1 MVFWYHR
8 HISKPWGTFPPLWCT
23 WDTLSVRV
31 FRSPL
36 ILVAC
41 GWSLDL
47 TCLYF
52 GLMGILWSLVWGCLG
67 IRALAGIIV
76 LGGVAGK
83 WKLAGNH
90 LFLFVCLF
98 VCLFVVQLH
107 AHQESCLGLSGDQ
120 SPCRDHNIWKSGRQI
135 EDSWESTFMFYLF
148 VVQHQAHPPPE
159 RMQSIEGKSKDV
171 AEWEQKAAGR
181 AGWPGG
187 ILWWRKEFCD
197 ETSKNIHPKCK
208 AAAGRMM
215 CIRGRLPS
223 WLTIH
228 IDNPM

>member
-1 MVFWYHR
+1 MTKIEKVYTFWVSSPPSEGICTLPTDGFLVPQTY
-8 HISKPWGTFPPLWCT
+8 KQPWGTFPPLWCT

-52 GLMGILWSLVWGCLG
+52 GLMGILWSLVWGYLG
-67 IRALAGIIV
+67 IRTLAGIIV

-83 WKLAGNH
+83 QKLAGNH

-98 VCLFVVQLH
+98 VVQLH
-107 AHQESCLGLSGDQ
+107 AHL
-120 SPCRDHNIWKSGRQI
+120 
-135 EDSWESTFMFYLF
+135 
-148 VVQHQAHPPPE
+148 PPE

-181 AGWPGG
+181 AGWPGN
-187 ILWWRKEFCD
+187 ILSWRKDVLWWGQQEH
-197 ETSKNIHPKCK
+197 TSQVLSSS
-208 AAAGRMM
+208 R
-215 CIRGRLPS
+215 
-223 WLTIH
+223 
-228 IDNPM
+228 

>member
-1 MVFWYHR
+1 M
-8 HISKPWGTFPPLWCT
+8 T
-23 WDTLSVRV
+23 
-31 FRSPL
+31 
-36 ILVAC
+36 C

-67 IRALAGIIV
+67 IRTLAGIIV

-107 AHQESCLGLSGDQ
+107 TQL
-120 SPCRDHNIWKSGRQI
+120 
-135 EDSWESTFMFYLF
+135 
-148 VVQHQAHPPPE
+148 PPE

-171 AEWEQKAAGR
+171 AE
-181 AGWPGG
+181 
-187 ILWWRKEFCD
+187 
-197 ETSKNIHPKCK
+197 
-208 AAAGRMM
+208 
-215 CIRGRLPS
+215 
-223 WLTIH
+223 
-228 IDNPM
+228 